1 VGRPVVWYR
10 YYRPAQANPAE
21 AIRIL
26 RAVDMPLDEIAAI
39 LGAEDSEMATK
50 RLEMHRERL
59 EEKLADQQRMLRFLA
74 RLIDRKEGIMPY
86 EVTVKEV
93 EDQVVASLRLHTD
106 LRTVSETIGQGFGT
120 LMRAMAEAR
129 ATSDG
134 VPFIIYHEVIDEQTE
149 GEIEICI
156 PVAPGAAPEVA
167 GGEVQW
173 KTVQGGPV
181 TSTLH
186 HGPYSEI
193 APAYHT
199 LTGWIQDH
207 GHEMAGPPR
216 EIYLNDPSNVAPV
229 DLLTEVQWPIDASS
243 D

>member
-1 VGRPVVWYR
+1 MDDLIPIGRFSKMSRLSIKALRLYDELGLLSPAWVDPSSGYR

-129 ATSDG
+129 ATSNG
-134 VPFIIYHEVIDEQTE
+134 VPLIIYHDVIDEQTE

-167 GGEVQW
+167 GGEV
-173 KTVQGGPV
+173 
-181 TSTLH
+181 
-186 HGPYSEI
+186 HGRPRR
-193 APAYHT
+193 
-199 LTGWIQDH
+199 
-207 GHEMAGPPR
+207 AGR
-216 EIYLNDPSNVAPV
+216 SLRRCITARILRSHR
-229 DLLTEVQWPIDASS
+229 PITR
-243 D
+243 